1 MGKINMLCVQINHG
15 IIIFAI
21 IQFYLYR
28 FPFIF
33 IFKLSIGLL
42 NGISTLKYLT
52 FLYFKAPKPDY
63 WSFGQCF
70 RELSLE
76 EMR

>member
-1 MGKINMLCVQINHG
+1 MGKINMLCIQINHG
-15 IIIFAI
+15 ILIAI

-28 FPFIF
+28 FPFIS
-33 IFKLSIGLL
+33 KLSIGLL

-52 FLYFKAPKPDY
+52 FLHFKAPKSDY